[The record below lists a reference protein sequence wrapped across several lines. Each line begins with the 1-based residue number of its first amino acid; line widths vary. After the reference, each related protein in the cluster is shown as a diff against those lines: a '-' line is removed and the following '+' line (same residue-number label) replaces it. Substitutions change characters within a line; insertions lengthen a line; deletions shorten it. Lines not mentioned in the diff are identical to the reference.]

1 MDKTTL
7 VNVDLEKG
15 LEIVRALENGS
26 LKIGVAL
33 WLYATEYEEWRLFI
47 AARALDELKPRGAYR
62 YLRELLVAAGLPPE
76 DTPPIVILPMA
87 RPFIKGQ
94 DVRENQ
100 ERRRDAPPPAN
111 DWRSLRRGRLRVSNF
126 IG

>member
-47 AARALDELKPRGAYR
+47 AARALDELKPRAAYR

-87 RPFIKGQ
+87 HPFIKG
-94 DVRENQ
+94 
-100 ERRRDAPPPAN
+100 
-111 DWRSLRRGRLRVSNF
+111 LRRMFGKTKSVEGMRLRLQM
-126 IG
+126 IGDRFVEDAFVYRIS

>member
-33 WLYATEYEEWRLFI
+33 WLYATEYEEWRKFI
-47 AARALDELKPRGAYR
+47 AARAFDELKPRPAYR
-62 YLRELLVAAGLPPE
+62 YLGELLTSAGLARE
-76 DTPPIVILPMA
+76 EAPPIVIFPMA
-87 RPFIKGQ
+87 HPFIKG
-94 DVRENQ
+94 
-100 ERRRDAPPPAN
+100 
-111 DWRSLRRGRLRVSNF
+111 LRRMFGKTKSDRGMR